1 MAAFRATDVGRKWQ
15 ENADKLTAAATPG
28 LMLQG
33 AAELTKHDEDDVMRI
48 FEVKTQVYW
57 GRAYFA
63 ELVVDNEGSWIKGRG
78 NTVFLRG
85 IPTTYMYMY

>member
-33 AAELTKHDEDDVMRI
+33 PAELTKHDEDDVMRI
-48 FEVKTQVYW
+48 FEVKTQ
-57 GRAYFA
+57 
-63 ELVVDNEGSWIKGRG
+63 
-78 NTVFLRG
+78 
-85 IPTTYMYMY
+85 